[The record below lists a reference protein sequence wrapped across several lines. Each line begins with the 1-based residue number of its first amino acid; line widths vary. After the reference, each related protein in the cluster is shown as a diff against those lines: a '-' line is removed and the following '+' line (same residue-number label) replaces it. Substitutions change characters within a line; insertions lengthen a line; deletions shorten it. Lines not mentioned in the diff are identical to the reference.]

1 MLRKT
6 RNVAVV
12 HTQGVQGRESVVTAF
27 GTIGIIVN
35 CQAAYSHLMLKKHM
49 IGLLSISSKYGV
61 RS

>member
-6 RNVAVV
+6 RNAVAV
-12 HTQGVQGRESVVTAF
+12 HTRGVQERGFVVIVF
-27 GTIGIIVN
+27 DTIGAIVN
-35 CQAAYSHLMLKKHM
+35 CQAVYFHLMLKEHI